1 MEIFNEDVLIWLRSQ
16 GVTILIIIIVSVA
29 VYYLFGITTKT
40 LSKRIQAMDDVED
53 SELDRRTKTI
63 FRVVHSTGVVIII
76 GTALMMILTEL
87 GVAITPVLASV
98 GFVGL
103 AFGLGAQTL
112 VKDMIAGLFILI
124 EDQYTVGDVAEIGG
138 ITGTVEHM
146 TLRATEIRDVYGTV
160 HIIPNGE
167 IRIVANKSRD
177 WSRAIVDV
185 AVAYEEDVDT
195 AVATLQ
201 EIGKMAEEDKMIGL
215 LLQETPVVTGVEG
228 LEDWSVRLR
237 IMAKTLPNG
246 QWEVQRYLR
255 RQIRLVFE
263 EKGLDLA
270 FPRHDVVIRNIGKK
284 PPPPIKQNE

>member
-1 MEIFNEDVLIWLRSQ
+1 MNEFNEQVGTWFQEHGVAILLIAL
-16 GVTILIIIIVSVA
+16 VSVVA
-29 VYYLFGITTKT
+29 YYLLGMVTKA
-40 LSKRIQAMDDVED
+40 LSRRIQALDEVED

-63 FRVVHSTGVVIII
+63 FRVIHSTGTVLIV
-76 GTALMMILTEL
+76 GTALMMVLTEL
-87 GVAITPVLASV
+87 GVEITPVLASV

-124 EDQYTVGDVAEIGG
+124 EDQYTVGDVCEIGG

-146 TLRATEIRDVYGTV
+146 TLRATELRDLYGTV

-185 AVAYEEDVDT
+185 NVTYEEDVDT
-195 AVATLQ
+195 AVQTLQ
-201 EIGKMAEEDKMIGL
+201 EIGDTMAQDETMAL
-215 LLQETPVVTGVEG
+215 LLQEPAVVTGVEG
-228 LEDWSVRLR
+228 LDNWAVRLR
-237 IMAKTLPNG
+237 IMVKTLPNA

-255 RQIRLVFE
+255 RQIRLTFA
-263 EKGLDLA
+263 EKGVSLA
-270 FPRHDVVIRNIGKK
+270 FPRQDVVIVSEPEKIEK
-284 PPPPIKQNE
+284 

>member
-1 MEIFNEDVLIWLRSQ
+1 MANFNEQALTWLREH
-16 GVTILIIIIVSVA
+16 GLTILLIVVVSVLA
-29 VYYLFGITTKT
+29 YYLLGVLTRT
-40 LSKRIQAMDDVED
+40 LSRRIQALDDVED

-63 FRVVHSTGVVIII
+63 FRVVHSTGVVVIIS
-76 GTALMMILTEL
+76 TAIMMILTEL

-124 EDQYTVGDVAEIGG
+124 EDHYTVGDVVEIGG

-146 TLRATEIRDVYGTV
+146 TLRATEMRDLYGTV

-167 IRIVANKSRD
+167 IRVVANKSRD

-185 AVAYEEDVDT
+185 SVTYEEDVDT
-195 AVATLQ
+195 AVQTLQ
-201 EIGKMAEEDKMIGL
+201 EIGEAMAEHKMMGL
-215 LLQETPVVTGVEG
+215 LLQEPAVVTGVEG
-228 LEDWSVRLR
+228 LEDWAVRLR
-237 IMAKTLPNG
+237 IMVKTMPNA

-255 RQIRLVFE
+255 RQIRIIFA
-263 EKGLDLA
+263 EKGLELA
-270 FPRHDVVIRNIGKK
+270 FPRQDVMIVSDPPKK
-284 PPPPIKQNE
+284 S

>member
-1 MEIFNEDVLIWLRSQ
+1 MDTLSEQVMTWFSDHGL
-16 GVTILIIIIVSVA
+16 TILLILLVSVLA
-29 VYYLFGITTKT
+29 YYLLGVSTRAI
-40 LSKRIQAMDDVED
+40 SRRIQALDDVED

-63 FRVVHSTGVVIII
+63 FRVIHSTGAVIIVS
-76 GTALMMILTEL
+76 TAVMMILTEL

-146 TLRATEIRDVYGTV
+146 TLRATELRDINGTV

-185 AVAYEEDVDT
+185 SVTYDEDVDT
-195 AVATLQ
+195 TVQTLQ
-201 EIGKMAEEDKMIGL
+201 EIGEAMARDEAING
-215 LLQETPVVTGVEG
+215 LLQEPMTVTGVEG
-228 LEDWSVRLR
+228 LEDWAVRLR
-237 IMAKTLPNG
+237 IMVKTLPNA
-246 QWEVQRYLR
+246 QYEVQRYLR
-255 RQIRLVFE
+255 RQIRNTFAE
-263 EKGLDLA
+263 QGLELA
-270 FPRHDVVIRNIGKK
+270 FPRQDIMIVGEPK
-284 PPPPIKQNE
+284 PPGSKGLNT

>member
-1 MEIFNEDVLIWLRSQ
+1 MANFNEQALTWLREHGLTIVLIL
-16 GVTILIIIIVSVA
+16 VVSTVA
-29 VYYLFGITTKT
+29 YYLLGMLTRT
-40 LSKRIQAMDDVED
+40 LSRRIQAMDGEED

-76 GTALMMILTEL
+76 STAIMMMLTEL

-103 AFGLGAQTL
+103 ALGLGAQTL

-124 EDQYTVGDVAEIGG
+124 EDQYTVGDVVEIGG

-146 TLRATEIRDVYGTV
+146 TLRATELRDLYGTV

-185 AVAYEEDVDT
+185 SVTYEEDVDT
-195 AVATLQ
+195 AVKTLQ
-201 EIGKMAEEDKMIGL
+201 EIGEAMAEHKMMGL
-215 LLQETPVVTGVEG
+215 LLQEPAVVTGVEG
-228 LEDWSVRLR
+228 LEEWAVRLR
-237 IMAKTLPNG
+237 IMVKTLPNA

-255 RQIRLVFE
+255 RQIRLTFA
-263 EKGLDLA
+263 EKGLSLA
-270 FPRHDVVIRNIGKK
+270 FPRQDVMIVGEPNRK
-284 PPPPIKQNE
+284 

>member
-1 MEIFNEDVLIWLRSQ
+1 MWLRSH
-16 GVTILIIIIVSVA
+16 GITILIIILASVA
-29 VYYLFGITTKT
+29 AYYLLGITTKA
-40 LSKRIQAMDDVED
+40 LSRRIQAMDDVDD

-63 FRVVHSTGVVIII
+63 FRVVHSTGAVIIV
-76 GTALMMILTEL
+76 GTAIMMILTEL

-146 TLRATEIRDVYGTV
+146 TLRATELRDLYGTV

-185 AVAYEEDVDT
+185 NVTYDEDVDT
-195 AVATLQ
+195 AVQTLQ
-201 EIGKMAEEDKMIGL
+201 EIGEAMAQEDSIAM
-215 LLQETPVVTGVEG
+215 LLQEPATVTGVEG
-228 LEDWSVRLR
+228 LEQWAVRLR
-237 IMAKTLPNG
+237 IMVKTLPNA

-255 RQIRLVFE
+255 REIRLVFE
-263 EKGLDLA
+263 ERGLSLA
-270 FPRHDVVIRNIGKK
+270 FPRQDVMIVGN
-284 PPPPIKQNE
+284 PQNENKVEMKKK

>member
-1 MEIFNEDVLIWLRSQ
+1 MENFNEQVLTWLREH
-16 GVTILIIIIVSVA
+16 GLTILLILVISAVA
-29 VYYLFGITTKT
+29 YYLLGITTKA
-40 LSKRIQAMDDVED
+40 LSRRIQALDDVED

-63 FRVVHSTGVVIII
+63 FRVIHSTGVVVIIT
-76 GTALMMILTEL
+76 TAIMMILNEM

-124 EDQYTVGDVAEIGG
+124 EDQYTVGDVVEIGG

-146 TLRATEIRDVYGTV
+146 TLRATELRDLYGTV

-185 AVAYEEDVDT
+185 GVTYDEDVDT
-195 AVATLQ
+195 AVQTLQ
-201 EIGKMAEEDKMIGL
+201 EIGEAMAEDETMAL
-215 LLQETPVVTGVEG
+215 LLQEPATVTGVEG
-228 LEDWSVRLR
+228 LDEWAVRLR
-237 IMAKTLPNG
+237 IMVKTLPNA

-255 RQIRLVFE
+255 RQIRLIFAK
-263 EKGLDLA
+263 KGLELA
-270 FPRHDVVIRNIGKK
+270 FPRRNLVIVGEQKVQKN
-284 PPPPIKQNE
+284 

>member
-1 MEIFNEDVLIWLRSQ
+1 MEIFNEQAGVWLRSH
-16 GVTILIIIIVSVA
+16 GITILIIILASVA
-29 VYYLFGITTKT
+29 AYYLLGITTKA
-40 LSKRIQAMDDVED
+40 LSRRIQAMDDVED

-63 FRVVHSTGVVIII
+63 FRVIHSTGVVIII
-76 GTALMMILTEL
+76 GTAVMMILTEL

-124 EDQYTVGDVAEIGG
+124 EDQYTVADVVEIGG

-146 TLRATEIRDVYGTV
+146 TLRATELRDMYGTV
-160 HIIPNGE
+160 HVIPNGE

-185 AVAYEEDVDT
+185 NVTYEEDVDT
-195 AVATLQ
+195 AVQALQ
-201 EIGKMAEEDKMIGL
+201 EVGKLAMADKLIGL

-228 LEDWSVRLR
+228 LEEWSVRLR
-237 IMAKTLPNG
+237 IMVKTLPNG
-246 QWEVQRYLR
+246 QWEVQRFLR
-255 RQIRLVFE
+255 REIKRLFE
-263 EKGLDLA
+263 ERDLSLA
-270 FPRHDVVIRNIGKK
+270 FPR
-284 PPPPIKQNE
+284 QNVQIVGNPQTESQ

>member
-1 MEIFNEDVLIWLRSQ
+1 MENFNEQALTWLQGHGLTILLVLVIAIVAYYLL
-16 GVTILIIIIVSVA
+16 GVT
-29 VYYLFGITTKT
+29 TKA
-40 LSKRIQAMDDVED
+40 LSRRIQALDDVED

-63 FRVVHSTGVVIII
+63 FRVIHSTGVVVIVT
-76 GTALMMILTEL
+76 TAILMVLTEL

-146 TLRATEIRDVYGTV
+146 TLRATELRDLYGTV

-185 AVAYEEDVDT
+185 GVTYDEDVDT
-195 AVATLQ
+195 AVQTLQ
-201 EIGKMAEEDKMIGL
+201 EIGEAMSEDETMAL
-215 LLQETPVVTGVEG
+215 LLQEPATVTGVEG
-228 LEDWSVRLR
+228 LDEWAVRLR
-237 IMAKTLPNG
+237 IMVKTLPNA

-255 RQIRLVFE
+255 RQIRLIFAQR
-263 EKGLDLA
+263 GLELA
-270 FPRHDVVIRNIGKK
+270 FPRQEMIIVGEYPKAR
-284 PPPPIKQNE
+284 E

>member
-1 MEIFNEDVLIWLRSQ
+1 MENFNEQALTWLREH
-16 GVTILIIIIVSVA
+16 GLTILLIIVVSVVA
-29 VYYLFGITTKT
+29 YYLLGILTRA
-40 LSKRIQAMDDVED
+40 LSRRIQALDDVED

-76 GTALMMILTEL
+76 STAIMMILTEL

-124 EDQYTVGDVAEIGG
+124 EDHYTVGDVVEIGG

-146 TLRATEIRDVYGTV
+146 TLRATEMRDLYGTV

-185 AVAYEEDVDT
+185 SVTYEEDVDT
-195 AVATLQ
+195 AVQTLQ
-201 EIGKMAEEDKMIGL
+201 EIGEAMAEHKMMGL
-215 LLQETPVVTGVEG
+215 LLQEPAVVTGVEG
-228 LEDWSVRLR
+228 LEDWAVRLR
-237 IMAKTLPNG
+237 IMVKTLPNA

-255 RQIRLVFE
+255 RQIRLIFE
-263 EKGLDLA
+263 EKGLALA
-270 FPRHDVVIRNIGKK
+270 FPRQDVMIVGEPNGKQDTDK
-284 PPPPIKQNE
+284 RR

>member
-1 MEIFNEDVLIWLRSQ
+1 MGMENFNEQAGIWLRSH
-16 GVTILIIIIVSVA
+16 GATILIIILVA
-29 VYYLFGITTKT
+29 VAAYYVLGITTKT
-40 LSKRIQAMDDVED
+40 LSRRIQALDDVED

-63 FRVVHSTGVVIII
+63 FRVVRSTGAVIIV
-76 GTALMMILTEL
+76 GTAIMMILTEL

-146 TLRATEIRDVYGTV
+146 TLRATEIRDLYGTV

-185 AVAYEEDVDT
+185 NVAYEEDVDT
-195 AVATLQ
+195 AVQALQ
-201 EIGKMAEEDKMIGL
+201 EVGQLAETDEMIGL

-228 LEDWSVRLR
+228 LEEWAMRLR
-237 IMAKTLPNG
+237 LMVKTLPNG

-255 RQIRLVFE
+255 RQIRLVFAQ
-263 EKGLDLA
+263 KGIELA
-270 FPRHDVVIRNIGKK
+270 FPRQELMIV
-284 PPPPIKQNE
+284 PPKSQQN

>member
-1 MEIFNEDVLIWLRSQ
+1 MENFSEQAGTWLRSH
-16 GVTILIIIIVSVA
+16 GITILIILLVSFIA
-29 VYYLFGITTKT
+29 YYLLGITTKA
-40 LSKRIQAMDDVED
+40 LSRRIQAMDDVED

-63 FRVVHSTGVVIII
+63 FRVIHSTGVVIII
-76 GTALMMILTEL
+76 GTATMMILTEM

-146 TLRATEIRDVYGTV
+146 TLRATELRDLYGTV
-160 HIIPNGE
+160 HVIPNGE

-185 AVAYEEDVDT
+185 NVTYDEDVDT
-195 AVATLQ
+195 AVQTLQ
-201 EIGKMAEEDKMIGL
+201 EIGEAMAQDETMAP
-215 LLQETPVVTGVEG
+215 LLQEPAMVTGVEG
-228 LEDWSVRLR
+228 LENWSVRLR
-237 IMAKTLPNG
+237 IMVKTLPNA

-255 RQIRLVFE
+255 RQIRLIFA
-263 EKGLDLA
+263 EKGLELA
-270 FPRHDVVIRNIGKK
+270 FPRQDLRLISDAAR
-284 PPPPIKQNE
+284 QDS

>member
-1 MEIFNEDVLIWLRSQ
+1 MGMENFNEQAGIWLRSH
-16 GVTILIIIIVSVA
+16 GATILIIILVA
-29 VYYLFGITTKT
+29 VAAYYLLGITTKT
-40 LSKRIQAMDDVED
+40 LSRRIQALDDVED

-63 FRVVHSTGVVIII
+63 FRVVRSTGAVIIV
-76 GTALMMILTEL
+76 GTAIMMILTEL

-146 TLRATEIRDVYGTV
+146 TLRATEIRDLYGTV

-185 AVAYEEDVDT
+185 NVAYEEDVDT
-195 AVATLQ
+195 AVQALQ
-201 EIGKMAEEDKMIGL
+201 EVGQLAETDEMIGL

-228 LEDWSVRLR
+228 LEEWAMRLR
-237 IMAKTLPNG
+237 LMVKTLPNG

-255 RQIRLVFE
+255 RQIRLVFAQ
-263 EKGLDLA
+263 KGIELA
-270 FPRHDVVIRNIGKK
+270 FPRQELMIV
-284 PPPPIKQNE
+284 PPKSQQN

>member
-1 MEIFNEDVLIWLRSQ
+1 MENFSEQAGTWLRSH
-16 GVTILIIIIVSVA
+16 GITILIILLVSFIA
-29 VYYLFGITTKT
+29 YYLLGITTKA
-40 LSKRIQAMDDVED
+40 LSRRIQAMDDVED

-63 FRVVHSTGVVIII
+63 FRVIHSTGVVIII
-76 GTALMMILTEL
+76 GTATMMILTEM

-146 TLRATEIRDVYGTV
+146 TLRATELRDLYGTV
-160 HIIPNGE
+160 HVIPNGE

-185 AVAYEEDVDT
+185 NVTYDEDVDT
-195 AVATLQ
+195 AVQTLQ
-201 EIGKMAEEDKMIGL
+201 EIGEAMAQDETMAP
-215 LLQETPVVTGVEG
+215 LLQEPAMVTGVEG
-228 LEDWSVRLR
+228 LENWAVRLR
-237 IMAKTLPNG
+237 IMVKTLPNA

-255 RQIRLVFE
+255 RQIRLIFA
-263 EKGLDLA
+263 EKGLELA
-270 FPRHDVVIRNIGKK
+270 FPRQDLRLISDTAR
-284 PPPPIKQNE
+284 QDS

>member
-1 MEIFNEDVLIWLRSQ
+1 MANFNEQALTWLREH
-16 GVTILIIIIVSVA
+16 GLTILLIVVVSVLA
-29 VYYLFGITTKT
+29 YYLLGVLTRT
-40 LSKRIQAMDDVED
+40 LSRRIQALDDVED

-63 FRVVHSTGVVIII
+63 FRVVHSTGVVVIIS
-76 GTALMMILTEL
+76 TAIMMILTEL

-124 EDQYTVGDVAEIGG
+124 EDHYTVGDVVEIGG

-146 TLRATEIRDVYGTV
+146 TLRATEMRDLYGTV

-167 IRIVANKSRD
+167 IRVVANKSRD

-185 AVAYEEDVDT
+185 SVTYEEDVDT
-195 AVATLQ
+195 AVQTLQ
-201 EIGKMAEEDKMIGL
+201 EIGEAMAEHKMMGL
-215 LLQETPVVTGVEG
+215 LLQEPAVVTGVEG
-228 LEDWSVRLR
+228 LEDWAVRLR
-237 IMAKTLPNG
+237 IMVKTMPNA

-255 RQIRLVFE
+255 RQIRIIFA
-263 EKGLDLA
+263 EKGLELA
-270 FPRHDVVIRNIGKK
+270 FPRQDVMIVSD
-284 PPPPIKQNE
+284 PPKNS

>member
-1 MEIFNEDVLIWLRSQ
+1 MENFSEQAGTWLRSH
-16 GVTILIIIIVSVA
+16 GITILIILLVSFIA
-29 VYYLFGITTKT
+29 YYLLGITTKA
-40 LSKRIQAMDDVED
+40 LSRRIQAMDDVED

-63 FRVVHSTGVVIII
+63 FRVIHSTGVVIII
-76 GTALMMILTEL
+76 GTATMMILTEM

-112 VKDMIAGLFILI
+112 VKDMIAGLYILI

-146 TLRATEIRDVYGTV
+146 TLRATELRDLYGTV

-185 AVAYEEDVDT
+185 SVTYEDDVDT
-195 AVATLQ
+195 AVQTLQ
-201 EIGKMAEEDKMIGL
+201 EIGEVMAKDETMSV
-215 LLQETPVVTGVEG
+215 LLQEPAVVTGVEG
-228 LEDWSVRLR
+228 LEDWAVRLR
-237 IMAKTLPNG
+237 IMVKTLPNA

-255 RQIRLVFE
+255 REIRLVFA
-263 EKGLDLA
+263 EKGLSLA
-270 FPRHDVVIRNIGKK
+270 FPRQDVMIIGDSPKS
-284 PPPPIKQNE
+284 

>member
-1 MEIFNEDVLIWLRSQ
+1 MENFNEQALTWLREH
-16 GVTILIIIIVSVA
+16 GLTILLIIVVSVVA
-29 VYYLFGITTKT
+29 YYLLGILTRA
-40 LSKRIQAMDDVED
+40 LSRRIQALDDVED

-76 GTALMMILTEL
+76 STAIMMILTEL

-124 EDQYTVGDVAEIGG
+124 EDHYTVGDVVEIGG

-146 TLRATEIRDVYGTV
+146 TLRATEMRDLYGTV

-185 AVAYEEDVDT
+185 SVTYEEDVDT
-195 AVATLQ
+195 AVQTLQ
-201 EIGKMAEEDKMIGL
+201 EIGEAMAEHKMMGL
-215 LLQETPVVTGVEG
+215 LLQESAVVTGVEG
-228 LEDWSVRLR
+228 LEDWAVRLR
-237 IMAKTLPNG
+237 IMVKTLPNA

-255 RQIRLVFE
+255 RQIRIIFA
-263 EKGLDLA
+263 EKGLELA
-270 FPRHDVVIRNIGKK
+270 FPRQDVMIVGEPNGKQDTDK
-284 PPPPIKQNE
+284 RR

>member
-1 MEIFNEDVLIWLRSQ
+1 
-16 GVTILIIIIVSVA
+16 
-29 VYYLFGITTKT
+29 
-40 LSKRIQAMDDVED
+40 
-53 SELDRRTKTI
+53 
-63 FRVVHSTGVVIII
+63 
-76 GTALMMILTEL
+76 MMILTEM

-146 TLRATEIRDVYGTV
+146 TLRATELRDLYGTV
-160 HIIPNGE
+160 HVIPNGE

-185 AVAYEEDVDT
+185 NVTYDEDVDT
-195 AVATLQ
+195 AVQTLQ
-201 EIGKMAEEDKMIGL
+201 EIGEAMAQDETMAP
-215 LLQETPVVTGVEG
+215 LLQEPAMVTGVEG
-228 LEDWSVRLR
+228 LENWAVRLR
-237 IMAKTLPNG
+237 IMVKTLPNA

-255 RQIRLVFE
+255 RQIRLIFA
-263 EKGLDLA
+263 EKGLELA
-270 FPRHDVVIRNIGKK
+270 FPRQDLRLISDTAR
-284 PPPPIKQNE
+284 QDS

>member
-1 MEIFNEDVLIWLRSQ
+1 MENFSEQAGTWLRSH
-16 GVTILIIIIVSVA
+16 GITILIILLVSFIA
-29 VYYLFGITTKT
+29 YYLLGITTKA
-40 LSKRIQAMDDVED
+40 LSRRIQAMDDVED

-63 FRVVHSTGVVIII
+63 FRVIHSTGVVIII
-76 GTALMMILTEL
+76 GTATMMILTEM

-146 TLRATEIRDVYGTV
+146 TLRATELRDLYGTV
-160 HIIPNGE
+160 HVIPNGE

-185 AVAYEEDVDT
+185 NVTYDEDVDT
-195 AVATLQ
+195 AVQTLQ
-201 EIGKMAEEDKMIGL
+201 EIGEAMAQDETMAP
-215 LLQETPVVTGVEG
+215 LLQEPAMVTGVEG
-228 LEDWSVRLR
+228 LENWAVRLR
-237 IMAKTLPNG
+237 IMVKTLPNA

-255 RQIRLVFE
+255 RQIRLIFA
-263 EKGLDLA
+263 EKGLELA
-270 FPRHDVVIRNIGKK
+270 FPRQDLRLISDNAR
-284 PPPPIKQNE
+284 QDS

>member
-1 MEIFNEDVLIWLRSQ
+1 MENFSEQAGTWLRSH
-16 GVTILIIIIVSVA
+16 GITILIILLVSFIA
-29 VYYLFGITTKT
+29 YYLLGITTKA
-40 LSKRIQAMDDVED
+40 LSRRIQAMDDVED

-63 FRVVHSTGVVIII
+63 FRVIHSTGVVIII
-76 GTALMMILTEL
+76 GTATMMILTEM

-146 TLRATEIRDVYGTV
+146 TLRATELRDLYGTV
-160 HIIPNGE
+160 HVIPNGE

-185 AVAYEEDVDT
+185 NVTYDEDVDT
-195 AVATLQ
+195 AVQTLQ
-201 EIGKMAEEDKMIGL
+201 EIGEAMAQDETMAP
-215 LLQETPVVTGVEG
+215 LLQEPAMVTGVEG
-228 LEDWSVRLR
+228 LENWAVRLR
-237 IMAKTLPNG
+237 IMVKTLPNA

-255 RQIRLVFE
+255 RQIRLIFA
-263 EKGLDLA
+263 EKGLELA
-270 FPRHDVVIRNIGKK
+270 FPRQDLRLISDTVR
-284 PPPPIKQNE
+284 QDS

>member
-1 MEIFNEDVLIWLRSQ
+1 MQNFNEQAGEWLRSH
-16 GVTILIIIIVSVA
+16 GVTILIIILVA
-29 VYYLFGITTKT
+29 IAAYYLLGVTTKA
-40 LSKRIQAMDDVED
+40 LSRRIQAMDDVED

-63 FRVVHSTGVVIII
+63 FRVIHSTGVVVIV
-76 GTALMMILTEL
+76 GTAVMMILTEL

-146 TLRATEIRDVYGTV
+146 TLRATELRDLYGTV

-185 AVAYEEDVDT
+185 NVTYDEDVDT
-195 AVATLQ
+195 AVQTLQ
-201 EIGKMAEEDKMIGL
+201 EIGEKTMDDKMMGL

-228 LEDWSVRLR
+228 LEQWAVRLR
-237 IMAKTLPNG
+237 LMVKTLPNA
-246 QWEVQRYLR
+246 QWEVQRYWR
-255 RQIRLVFE
+255 RQIRLIFA
-263 EKGLDLA
+263 EKGIDLA
-270 FPRHDVVIRNIGKK
+270 FPRQDVR
-284 PPPPIKQNE
+284 IKNFGEASEASTENQ

>member
-1 MEIFNEDVLIWLRSQ
+1 MNFTFAMENFNEQTVTWLQEHGLTVLL
-16 GVTILIIIIVSVA
+16 ILVVSVV
-29 VYYLFGITTKT
+29 VYYLLGVTTKA
-40 LSKRIQAMDDVED
+40 LSRRIQALDDEDD

-63 FRVVHSTGVVIII
+63 FRVIHSTGAVIIVA
-76 GTALMMILTEL
+76 TAIMMILTEL

-146 TLRATEIRDVYGTV
+146 TLRATELRDLYGTV

-185 AVAYEEDVDT
+185 SVTYDEDVDT
-195 AVATLQ
+195 AVQTLQ
-201 EIGKMAEEDKMIGL
+201 EIGEAMTQDEAING
-215 LLQETPVVTGVEG
+215 LLQEPVTVTGVEG
-228 LEDWSVRLR
+228 LDDWAVRLR
-237 IMAKTLPNG
+237 MMVKTLPNA
-246 QWEVQRYLR
+246 QFEVQRYLR
-255 RQIRLVFE
+255 RQIRIIFSA
-263 EKGLDLA
+263 KGLELA
-270 FPRHDVVIRNIGKK
+270 FPRQDIMIVSEPKK
-284 PPPPIKQNE
+284 AK

>member
-1 MEIFNEDVLIWLRSQ
+1 MDTLSEQVMTWFSDHGL
-16 GVTILIIIIVSVA
+16 TILLILLVSVLA
-29 VYYLFGITTKT
+29 YYLLGVSTRAI
-40 LSKRIQAMDDVED
+40 SRRIQALDDVED

-63 FRVVHSTGVVIII
+63 FRVIHSTGAVIIVS
-76 GTALMMILTEL
+76 TAVMMILTEL

-146 TLRATEIRDVYGTV
+146 TLRATELRDINGTV

-185 AVAYEEDVDT
+185 SVTYDEDVDT
-195 AVATLQ
+195 AVQTLQ
-201 EIGKMAEEDKMIGL
+201 EIGEAMARDEAING
-215 LLQETPVVTGVEG
+215 LLQEPMTVTGVEG
-228 LEDWSVRLR
+228 LEDWAVRLR
-237 IMAKTLPNG
+237 IMVKTLPNA
-246 QWEVQRYLR
+246 QYEVQRYLR
-255 RQIRLVFE
+255 RQIRNTFAE
-263 EKGLDLA
+263 QGLELA
-270 FPRHDVVIRNIGKK
+270 FPRQDIMIVGEPK
-284 PPPPIKQNE
+284 PPGSKGLNT